1 MRVKLLVSL
10 AFLGNLA
17 FPTVQADEVWDS
29 NSGRI
34 VYEAEMGPTAMWS
47 YGTQQ
52 EPGVIYVLGL
62 AKVYSNR
69 ASYPGYWAKNTSKKP
84 CDTQRPGING
94 QMTAHWGR
102 FNVKFLDKDF
112 PSRWEATWSYC
123 DGPDESLKVEAKP
136 VVGTPNQAPNLQ
148 NKSAPAIK

>member
-1 MRVKLLVSL
+1 MRSKLALIAILFSGL
-10 AFLGNLA
+10 SFHQ
-17 FPTVQADEVWDS
+17 VQADEVWDS

-34 VYEAEMGPTAMWS
+34 VYEAEMGPTAVWS

-69 ASYPGYWAKNTSKKP
+69 ASYVGYWAKNTSKKA

-94 QMTAHWGR
+94 QMTSYWGR

-112 PSRWEATWSYC
+112 PSRWEGTWSYC
-123 DGPDESLKVEAKP
+123 DGADEALKVQAKP
-136 VVGTPNQAPNLQ
+136 VVGTPNQPSNLQ
-148 NKSAPAIK
+148 TKPAPAIK